1 VPNTFT
7 QQEGETDHLGI
18 LLPGRG
24 YTHQMPL
31 LYYSSFLLS
40 ASGADVLGIDYS
52 YSNRPDYA
60 AASSEEQM
68 HWLIADVTS
77 ACRVALGN
85 RNYSRV
91 TLAAKSLGTMVAAY
105 LLTQDFLPADTQ
117 TIWFTPVL
125 GHEAFTQQVEQL
137 RSRRRPS
144 LIVIGTGDPYYDPDR
159 LAHFAAATGGETLV
173 IEGADHSMEMK
184 GDLYASLDAMEQ
196 VMRGVETFLRGA

>member
-7 QQEGETDHLGI
+7 RQEGETDHLGI

-60 AASSEEQM
+60 AASEGEKM
-68 HWLIADVTS
+68 RWLMADVTS
-77 ACRVALGN
+77 ACRAALGN

-91 TLAAKSLGTMVAAY
+91 TLAAKSLGTMVAAH
-105 LLTQDFLPADTQ
+105 LLTQEILPAGTD
-117 TIWFTPVL
+117 TIWLTPVL
-125 GHEAFTQQVEQL
+125 GHEAFTQQVERL
-137 RSRRRPS
+137 RDRQGRS
-144 LIVIGTGDPYYDPDR
+144 LIVIGTRDPYYNPDQ
-159 LAHFAAATGGETLV
+159 LAQLADATGGETLV
-173 IEGADHSMEMK
+173 VEGADHSMEIK

-196 VMRGVETFLRGA
+196 VMRGVEAFLRGS